1 MEKIVN
7 LTQHAV
13 SDEQKLA
20 GVVEPA
26 EKERVK
32 TLLTFDD
39 LPTLEM
45 MRERAAELADI
56 AAAEKVD
63 AAMIGGAPYFM
74 APLEVALL
82 WKGVKPLYAFSR
94 RETVE
99 EQLPEGGV
107 RKTAV
112 FRHLGFVEAATRR
125 WTDRYFN
132 SREQVDAP
140 LRVVSVPPRWE
151 RDIREW

>member
-1 MEKIVN
+1 MKIVN
-7 LTQHAV
+7 LTQHAA
-13 SDEQKLA
+13 SSEQREQ
-20 GVVEPA
+20 GVFEPTD
-26 EKERVK
+26 KERVK
-32 TLLTFDD
+32 TLLNFED
-39 LPTLEM
+39 LPTPEM

-56 AAAEKVD
+56 AVAEVVEV
-63 AAMIGGAPYFM
+63 AMIGGAPYFM
-74 APLEVALL
+74 APLEAALL
-82 WKGVKPLYAFSR
+82 WRGIKPLYAFSR

-125 WTDRYFN
+125 WMDRYFN